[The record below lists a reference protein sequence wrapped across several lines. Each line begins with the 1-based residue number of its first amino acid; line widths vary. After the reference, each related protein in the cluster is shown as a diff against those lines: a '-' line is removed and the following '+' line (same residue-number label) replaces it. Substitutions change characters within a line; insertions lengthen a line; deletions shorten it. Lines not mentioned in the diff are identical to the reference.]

1 MAYSLDDLKAAAAAG
16 ILSDSDLNRLTTF
29 LAGRAPANAP
39 TKAFDV
45 AHLLWYAGALIVMSA
60 MGLFSTL
67 AFSQMGGWAL
77 AITAAVYAVLFLL
90 AGHYLWNK
98 SNLRTPGGLLIAV
111 AVAMAPLAAYGIQD
125 ALGLWGAFGK
135 PGSTHDFYV
144 WVKGSWVFMEIAAIA
159 ASIVALWFYRFP
171 FIVLIAGIA
180 LWFLSMDIV
189 PWITGS
195 RYGNWETARQ
205 VSIAFG
211 LAMLIV
217 AFAVNIRQRSGDFA
231 FWLYLF
237 GVLTFWGGI
246 TAASDGTTVQKALYC
261 AMNVGFLF
269 LAVYLG
275 RRVFAVFGII
285 GIAIYLGDLADKVF
299 KNSLLFPFVLSL
311 IGIGVIAAGLWYYRR
326 QATISTWFDGILP
339 EPLRRLRPSNTT
351 RA

>member
-1 MAYSLDDLKAAAAAG
+1 MAYSIDDLKAAAAAG
-16 ILSDSDLNRLTTF
+16 ILSESDLDRLTAF
-29 LAGRAPANAP
+29 LASRAPASAP

-90 AGHYLWNK
+90 AGHYLWTK

-125 ALGLWGAFGK
+125 ALNLWGTFGK
-135 PGSTHDFYV
+135 PGTTHEFYV
-144 WVKGSWVFMEIAAIA
+144 WVKGSWVFMELAAIA
-159 ASIVALWFYRFP
+159 ASVIALWFYRFP
-171 FIVLIAGIA
+171 FILLITGIA

-189 PWITGS
+189 PWITGH
-195 RYGNWETARQ
+195 RYSNWETARQ
-205 VSIAFG
+205 VSVVFG
-211 LAMLIV
+211 LGTLIV

-237 GVLTFWGGI
+237 GVITFWGGI
-246 TAASDGTTVQKALYC
+246 TAVSEGTAVQKALYC

-275 RRVFAVFGII
+275 RRVFAVFGTI

-299 KNSLLFPFVLSL
+299 KNSLLFPFALSL

-326 QATISTWFDGILP
+326 QAAISAWFDGMLP
-339 EPLRRLRPSNTT
+339 APLQRLRPANATK
-351 RA
+351 A

>member
-1 MAYSLDDLKAAAAAG
+1 MAYSIDDLKAAAAAG
-16 ILSDSDLNRLTTF
+16 ILSDGDLSRLTAF
-29 LAGRAPANAP
+29 LASRTPTSPPA
-39 TKAFDV
+39 KAFDV

-90 AGHYLWNK
+90 AGHYLWNAG
-98 SNLRTPGGLLIAV
+98 NLRTPGGLLIAV
-111 AVAMAPLAAYGIQD
+111 AVTMAPLAAYGVQD
-125 ALGLWGAFGK
+125 ALNLWGTFGK
-135 PGSTHDFYV
+135 PGTTHDFYV
-144 WVKGSWVFMEIAAIA
+144 WVKGSWVFMELAAIA

-180 LWFLSMDIV
+180 LWFLSMDVV

-205 VSIAFG
+205 VSIVFG
-211 LAMLIV
+211 LGMLIV
-217 AFAVNIRQRSGDFA
+217 AFAVNIRQRAGDFA

-261 AMNVGFLF
+261 AMNIGFLF

-275 RRVFAVFGII
+275 RRVFAVFGTI
-285 GIAIYLGDLADKVF
+285 GIAIYLGDLADKLF

-326 QATISTWFDGILP
+326 QAVISTWFDGILP
-339 EPLRRLRPSNTT
+339 EPLQRLRPSNT
-351 RA
+351 AKA

>member
-1 MAYSLDDLKAAAAAG
+1 MAYSIDDLRAAAAAG
-16 ILSDSDLNRLTTF
+16 ILSDADLGRLTAF
-29 LAGRAPANAP
+29 LANRTPASAPA
-39 TKAFDV
+39 KAFDV

-77 AITAAVYAVLFLL
+77 AITAAIYAVLFLL
-90 AGHYLWNK
+90 AGNHLWNAR
-98 SNLRTPGGLLIAV
+98 NLRTPGGLLIAV
-111 AVAMAPLAAYGIQD
+111 AVAMAPLTVYGIQD
-125 ALGLWGAFGK
+125 ALNLWGSFGK
-135 PGSTHDFYV
+135 PGTTHDFYV
-144 WVKGSWVFMEIAAIA
+144 WIKESWVFMELAAIA
-159 ASIVALWFYRFP
+159 TAIIALWFYRFP

-180 LWFLSMDIV
+180 LWFLSMDVV
-189 PWITGS
+189 PWITGA

-211 LAMLIV
+211 LGMLIV

-246 TAASDGTTVQKALYC
+246 TAASDGTAVQKALYC
-261 AMNVGFLF
+261 AMNIGFLF

-275 RRVFAVFGII
+275 RRVFAVFGTI

-299 KNSLLFPFVLSL
+299 KNSMLFPFALSL
-311 IGIGVIAAGLWYYRR
+311 IGIGVIAAGLWFYRR
-326 QATISTWFDGILP
+326 QAAIGAWFDGMLP
-339 EPLRRLRPSNTT
+339 EPLKRLRPINAP